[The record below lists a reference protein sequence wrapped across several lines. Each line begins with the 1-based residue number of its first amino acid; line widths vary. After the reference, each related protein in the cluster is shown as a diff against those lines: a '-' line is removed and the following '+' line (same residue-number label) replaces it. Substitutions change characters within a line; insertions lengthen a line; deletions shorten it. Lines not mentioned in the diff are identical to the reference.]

1 MIAHAMEAT
10 MTRRYQLRIFDGQYE
25 VLHRQVHTVVLD
37 LDSPAADGIL
47 DRQLVAL
54 TRQAEAAN
62 EPMDAPRLE
71 VWAGDVKVLDWAG

>member
-1 MIAHAMEAT
+1 
-10 MTRRYQLRIFDGQYE
+10 MTVQRYQLKIFDGQYE
-25 VLHRQVHTVVLD
+25 VLHKRVFMLELD
-37 LDSPAADGIL
+37 LNSPYLPGVL

-54 TRQAEAAN
+54 TRQAVAAN

>member
-1 MIAHAMEAT
+1 MSLMTEAAMT
-10 MTRRYQLRIFDGQYE
+10 TRLYQLRIFDGQYE
-25 VLHRQVHTVVLD
+25 VLHKRIFMVELD
-37 LDSPAADGIL
+37 LNSPYLGGVL

-71 VWAGDVKVLDWAG
+71 VWAGEVKVMDWAG